1 MTHAERV
8 DAVAA
13 KGFTERQAGFLVHVM
28 LHAGVC
34 LGRQYCAY
42 ARIARGQKVA
52 DFFQK
57 LVQKRYATP
66 YACGHRNAR
75 VYHLHNF
82 ALYDAIGEPHARFR
96 KRMALGRAI
105 ERLMVLDHVIAHRDL
120 TWLGA
125 EQDKLAHFLTATSA
139 TRDELPHLAFGAPP
153 NVTIRFFPD
162 KLPIG
167 VSADQRTY
175 VLLYIVHSP
184 WPSDFRAFLRR
195 HAELLRTLPFWRV
208 RLLIPKVFAAF
219 KEAHTRAFWEE
230 LGRPL
235 PAVVGEEFRWFCR
248 NADAAAGAD
257 QTRMQRA
264 RRAFGSPRF
273 RALRRAWLLDGD
285 RVIDAAMST
294 AVTDAIERSDGRLE
308 CYELPR
314 QYVQLSPLVGS
325 S

>member
-1 MTHAERV
+1 MTLAERV

-13 KGFTERQAGFLVHVM
+13 KGFTERQAGFLVQVM

-34 LGRQYCAY
+34 VGRQYCAY

-66 YACGHRNAR
+66 YPCGHNKAR
-75 VYHLHNF
+75 VYHLHHI

-96 KRMALGRAI
+96 KRMALGRAV

-120 TWLGA
+120 TWLGS
-125 EQDKLAHFLTATSA
+125 EQDKLAHFLTAISA
-139 TRDELPHLAFGAPP
+139 TRDELPRLAFGAPP
-153 NVTIRFFPD
+153 DTTVRFFPD

-167 VSADQRTY
+167 VSADQRSY
-175 VLLYIVHSP
+175 VLPYVVSRP
-184 WPSDFRAFLRR
+184 WPYDFRAFLRR
-195 HAELLRTLPFWRV
+195 HAALLRTLPSWCV
-208 RLLIPKVFAAF
+208 RLLIPSPLRVFTDAYS
-219 KEAHTRAFWEE
+219 RAFQDE

-235 PAVVGEEFRWFCR
+235 AAPVAEEFRWFCR
-248 NADAAAGAD
+248 LNGRAAATD
-257 QTRMQRA
+257 QTRAQRA

-273 RALRRAWLLDGD
+273 RALQRAWLLDGD
-285 RVIDAAMST
+285 RVIELAMST
-294 AVTDAIERSDGRLE
+294 ALADAIARGQGRLE
-308 CYELPR
+308 CHELSR
-314 QYVQLSPLVGS
+314 QYLHLSPLVGS